1 VVRGLAQIF
10 GDGFES
16 GTLLTSD
23 APAGMWDAK
32 TGAPT
37 VSTTQKHHGTY
48 SVLFDSDA
56 SLSKNLSS
64 TFADLYARLYVY
76 VTVFP
81 WAQYFNFRVV
91 SLGPN
96 DNWLYAT
103 NLQVINIDGT
113 NCVFSIQSGA
123 NNRVNGSTTLQL
135 NTWYCVELYRATGS
149 NRTKMY
155 LNGVQEAVFE
165 NADYYDSDRI
175 DIGGSVLSS
184 LVYVDCIEVA
194 DAYIGPESSSTL
206 QTVTDSLFASELT
219 LRHKASLIL
228 SDAIGASEVNRR
240 DRVPLVVS
248 EAILVSDAVNT
259 SVTYAFI
266 AVADTLSLAEAVLTP
281 TRATQILDA
290 VTSEAHLGV
299 DRALQVTDSCA
310 LVEVAAVGTGKV
322 AKTRLFL
329 MLGDFALE
337 LSGD

>member
-1 VVRGLAQIF
+1 MVRGLTQIF

-23 APAGMWDAK
+23 SPAGMWDAK

-64 TFADLYARLYVY
+64 TFTDLYARLYVY

-81 WAQYFNFRVV
+81 WAQYFNFRVA

-155 LNGVQEAVFE
+155 LNGVQEAAFE

-184 LVYVDCIEVA
+184 VVYLDCIEVA
-194 DAYIGPESSSTL
+194 DAYIGPEGSSTL
-206 QTVTDSLFASELT
+206 QTVADAVSASELT
-219 LRHKASLIL
+219 LRHKPVMALEDSV
-228 SDAIGASEVNRR
+228 GASEDPLRNRIPI
-240 DRVPLVVS
+240 VLS
-248 EAILVSDAVNT
+248 EALLVSDGVST
-259 SVTYAFI
+259 SVTYTFI
-266 AVADTLSLAEAVLTP
+266 AVADALSLSEAVWTP
-281 TRATQILDA
+281 TRAAQILDA
-290 VTSEAHLGV
+290 VKSEAHLGV
-299 DRALQVTDSCA
+299 DRALQVADSCA
-310 LVEVAAVGTGKV
+310 LVEVAAVGTGKL

-329 MLGDFALE
+329 VLGDFALE